1 MSDVLIPGA
10 RDVRGSRD
18 GPEDP
23 ETLVVACPPHPQH
36 GGNRSDGR
44 LTAVGSALA
53 DRGIGCLRIDY
64 GAWDDGLGECEDVRN
79 AVRWAGD
86 RADGVGIFGFSFGAS
101 EAILAAASVDRDVAA
116 VSALAPTA
124 SLGAD
129 LDVVAALDD
138 VAEAT
143 ALQILYG
150 SRDST
155 ADWEPVVDRARE
167 LDVELVELSGDHFFA
182 GQQRKI
188 ADGVADFFAAV

>member
-1 MSDVLIPGA
+1 MTDVLIPGG

-18 GPEDP
+18 GPADP
-23 ETLVVACPPHPQH
+23 DALVVACPPHPRH
-36 GGNRSDGR
+36 GGSRTDGR
-44 LTAVGSALA
+44 LRAVGDALT

-64 GAWDDGLGECEDVRN
+64 GPWDEGVGEREDVRN
-79 AVRWAGD
+79 AVRWAADQAD
-86 RADGVGIFGFSFGAS
+86 RVGLFGYSFGAS

>member
-10 RDVRGSRD
+10 RDVRASRD
-18 GPEDP
+18 GPEEPDV
-23 ETLVVACPPHPQH
+23 LVVACPPHPQH

-79 AVRWAGD
+79 GVRWATDHAD
-86 RADGVGIFGFSFGAS
+86 RVGIFGFSFGAS

-124 SLGAD
+124 SLGPH
-129 LDVVAALDD
+129 LDVVDALDD
-138 VAEAT
+138 VAEST